1 PSRVARW
8 SIPLVAVPVLVFT
21 MGVLSAD
28 AAKTNSWTLTA
39 QNLDALGGDTGCGL
53 ADHLVAPAPSS
64 MRPLPLLSPS
74 SVEMR
79 LPGWVPPAPVGNL
92 RRFTLA
98 PVTSG
103 SVRTPWFA
111 IRSQR
116 PLGVLAAGAVTA
128 ETKLTVE
135 FARLSEGRARVRATE
150 TLSGGT
156 FQRGLQDMATWLFL
170 APVDHSAGPRQ
181 ANAVRIALRGSGMSG
196 AAVAVTAPVTY
207 TNETLAR
214 ALERSRSST
223 LTNPFVLPYFP
234 CAREPRLSG
243 GIVEAPSAIVSF
255 PCTRTDS
262 PTGLGQ
268 TLT

>member
-1 PSRVARW
+1 
-8 SIPLVAVPVLVFT
+8 VAVPVLVFT

-74 SVEMR
+74 SAEMR

-92 RRFTLA
+92 RRFALA

-135 FARLSEGRARVRATE
+135 FARLSEGRARVLPTE

-156 FQRGLQDMATWLFL
+156 VQRGLQDMATWLFL

-196 AAVAVTAPVTY
+196 AARHSRVCRTSIRSPAY
-207 TNETLAR
+207 RSWIRSSAR
-214 ALERSRSST
+214 AGDR
-223 LTNPFVLPYFP
+223 
-234 CAREPRLSG
+234 
-243 GIVEAPSAIVSF
+243 
-255 PCTRTDS
+255 
-262 PTGLGQ
+262 
-268 TLT
+268 